1 MVHREESNGR
11 GLIETGS
18 GAEVPVYYHVLIER
32 STTDKGVEQESIS
45 GRLSVSGDPW
55 LESSVIDDG
64 RTLVLQDGRRLR
76 VQVEPAGRGSM
87 SLPFRA
93 EPEEQGSPS

>member
-1 MVHREESNGR
+1 MVHREESHGR

-18 GAEVPVYYHVLIER
+18 GDEVPVYYHLLIER
-32 STTDKGVEQESIS
+32 STTDEGVERESFS

-76 VQVEPAGRGSM
+76 VRVEPAGRGSM

-93 EPEEQGSPS
+93 KPEDAGSPS